1 MLLLIECCLAG
12 IAVAF
17 ALTMPRLAA
26 RSFEKSEHV
35 LGQLAQRKGLAVIAV
50 GLLTLVLRAAL
61 LPILPIPEPVVHDEF
76 GYLLAGETYAHGRLT
91 NPSHPMWEHFETF
104 SIIQKPTYQ
113 CYAQPAQGMILAT
126 GKILLGHP
134 FWGVWLSAGLMCAA
148 ICWMLQGWLEPEWAL
163 LGGFLAVLRFGTLS
177 YWANSYWG
185 GTAGAIG
192 GALVLG
198 ALPRIK
204 KSQRIRDAVAMAL
217 GLAILANSRPYEG
230 FIFSLP
236 IAAALFAWMLGKK
249 HPPFAISLRR
259 VVAPIC
265 LLLAITVAG
274 MSYYFWRVTGNPFKV
289 PYQIEREAYAIAP
302 YFLWQSPHAEPA
314 YHHAVIRKMYEEDYT
329 IAYAFAHSRMG
340 LLFMPIYK
348 VAKIWMF
355 LIGPVLSLPVAMMLF
370 ILPYNFSWRQI
381 SPATRFLLLALSFF
395 CIGLSAEFYFE
406 PHYAAPLAGLM
417 VALIMIAMRKLRRW
431 RPEQGSGRFLA
442 RAIPVICVLM
452 FVLRILAGPLHI
464 PVGRVLTPAW
474 YQLGPK
480 DFGRAAM
487 LADLQRLPGNQLVIV
502 RYQPD
507 HNPFA
512 EWVYNEANID
522 KAKVVWAHDM
532 SPVENQELISYFHD
546 RRVWL
551 MDADEEP
558 THLIL
563 YANTEVP
570 IEQFLVEAHEQRRTH

>member
-17 ALTMPRLAA
+17 ALTVPRLGA

-91 NPSHPMWEHFETF
+91 NPTHPMWEHFETF

-113 CYAQPAQGMILAT
+113 CYAQPAQGMILAA

-236 IAAALFAWMLGKK
+236 VAAALFAWMLGKK

-289 PYQIEREAYAIAP
+289 PYQIERETYAIAP

-329 IAYAFAHSRMG
+329 IAYAFAHSRTG

-348 VAKIWMF
+348 LARIWMF
-355 LIGPVLSLPVAMMLF
+355 FIGPALTLPLFMMLF

-381 SPATRFLLLALSFF
+381 SPATRFLLLSLGFF
-395 CIGLSAEFYFE
+395 LIGLSAEFYFE
-406 PHYAAPLAGLM
+406 AHYAAPVAGLI
-417 VALIMIAMRKLRRW
+417 VALIMVAMRRLRRW
-431 RPEQGSGRFLA
+431 RPEQGSGLFLA
-442 RAIPVICVLM
+442 RAIPVVCVLM
-452 FVLRILAGPLHI
+452 FVLRIFAGPLHI
-464 PVGRVLTPAW
+464 PVRRVLTPAW

-480 DFGRAAM
+480 DFGRAAL

-512 EWVYNEANID
+512 EWVYNEANINR
-522 KAKVVWAHDM
+522 AKVVWAHDM
-532 SPVENQELISYFHD
+532 SPPENEELIKYLHD
-546 RRVWL
+546 RQVWL
-551 MDADEEP
+551 LNADERSHMLTAYAETLALP
-558 THLIL
+558 IHL
-563 YANTEVP
+563 V
-570 IEQFLVEAHEQRRTH
+570 QEAKGTGK

>member
-1 MLLLIECCLAG
+1 
-12 IAVAF
+12 
-17 ALTMPRLAA
+17 
-26 RSFEKSEHV
+26 
-35 LGQLAQRKGLAVIAV
+35 
-50 GLLTLVLRAAL
+50 
-61 LPILPIPEPVVHDEF
+61 
-76 GYLLAGETYAHGRLT
+76 
-91 NPSHPMWEHFETF
+91 
-104 SIIQKPTYQ
+104 
-113 CYAQPAQGMILAT
+113 
-126 GKILLGHP
+126 
-134 FWGVWLSAGLMCAA
+134 
-148 ICWMLQGWLEPEWAL
+148 
-163 LGGFLAVLRFGTLS
+163 
-177 YWANSYWG
+177 
-185 GTAGAIG
+185 
-192 GALVLG
+192 
-198 ALPRIK
+198 
-204 KSQRIRDAVAMAL
+204 
-217 GLAILANSRPYEG
+217 
-230 FIFSLP
+230 
-236 IAAALFAWMLGKK
+236 
-249 HPPFAISLRR
+249 
-259 VVAPIC
+259 
-265 LLLAITVAG
+265 
-274 MSYYFWRVTGNPFKV
+274 
-289 PYQIEREAYAIAP
+289 
-302 YFLWQSPHAEPA
+302 
-314 YHHAVIRKMYEEDYT
+314 
-329 IAYAFAHSRMG
+329 MG

-522 KAKVVWAHDM
+522 NAKVVWAHDM

>member
-91 NPSHPMWEHFETF
+91 NPTHPMWEHFETF

-113 CYAQPAQGMILAT
+113 CYAQPAQGMILAA

-204 KSQRIRDAVAMAL
+204 KSQRIRDAIAMAL

-236 IAAALFAWMLGKK
+236 VAAALFAWMLGKTR
-249 HPPFAISLRR
+249 PPFVISLRR

-265 LLLAITVAG
+265 LLLAITVTG

-289 PYQIEREAYAIAP
+289 PYQIERETYAIAP
-302 YFLWQSPHAEPA
+302 YFLWQSPHPEPG

-348 VAKIWMF
+348 LARIWMF
-355 LIGPVLSLPVAMMLF
+355 FIGPVLSLPTVMMLF

-381 SPATRFLLLALSFF
+381 SPATRFLLLALCFF
-395 CIGLSAEFYFE
+395 FIGLSAEFYFE
-406 PHYAAPLAGLM
+406 AHYAAPLAGLI
-417 VALIMIAMRKLRRW
+417 VALVISAMRRVRQW
-431 RPEQGSGRFLA
+431 GPEQGSGRFLT
-442 RAIPVICVLM
+442 RTIPVVCVLM
-452 FVLRILAGPLHI
+452 SVLRIFAVPLHI
-464 PVGRVLTPAW
+464 PVKRVLTPAW

-487 LADLQRLPGNQLVIV
+487 LADLQRLPGHQLVIV

-522 KAKVVWAHDM
+522 NAKVVWAHDM

-558 THLIL
+558 TRLVL

-570 IEQFLVEAHEQRRTH
+570 IEQSLVEAHEQRRTH

>member
-12 IAVAF
+12 IAVAL
-17 ALTMPRLAA
+17 ALTVPKLGAGW
-26 RSFEKSEHV
+26 FQKSELV
-35 LGQLAQRKGLAVIAV
+35 LSRFAQRKVLAVFGV
-50 GLLTLVLRAAL
+50 GLLTLILRAAL

-91 NPSHPMWEHFETF
+91 NPSHPMWEHLETF

-113 CYAQPAQGMILAT
+113 CYAQPAQGMILAA

-163 LGGFLAVLRFGTLS
+163 LGGFLAALRLGTLS

-185 GTAGAIG
+185 GTAAAIG
-192 GALVLG
+192 GAFVLG
-198 ALPRIK
+198 ALPRIR
-204 KSQRIRDAVAMAL
+204 KSQRIRDAVIMAV

-236 IAAALFAWMLGKK
+236 VAVALFAWMLGKTR
-249 HPPFAISLRR
+249 PPFVIALRR

-289 PYQIEREAYAIAP
+289 PYQIERETYAIAP
-302 YFLWQSPHAEPA
+302 YFLWQSPRPEPA

-329 IAYAFAHSRMG
+329 IAYAFAHSQMG
-340 LLFMPIYK
+340 LLFMPVYK
-348 VAKIWMF
+348 LARIWMF
-355 LIGPVLSLPVAMMLF
+355 FIGPALSLPMVMMLF
-370 ILPYNFSWRQI
+370 VLPYNFSWRQI
-381 SPATRFLLLALSFF
+381 SPATRFLLLALCFSF
-395 CIGLSAEFYFE
+395 IGLSAEFYFE
-406 PHYAAPLAGLM
+406 AHYAAPLAGLM
-417 VALIMIAMRKLRRW
+417 VVLIMIAMRKLRQW
-431 RPEQGSGRFLA
+431 RTEQGSGRFLT
-442 RAIPVICVLM
+442 RAVPVICVLM
-452 FVLRILAGPLHI
+452 FVLRIFAVPLHI
-464 PVGRVLTPAW
+464 PVKRVLTPAW

-487 LADLQRLPGNQLVIV
+487 LADLQRLPGHQLVIV

-522 KAKVVWAHDM
+522 NAKVVWAHDM

-558 THLIL
+558 TRLVL

-570 IEQFLVEAHEQRRTH
+570 IEQSLVEAHEQRRTH

>member
-1 MLLLIECCLAG
+1 MLLLIECSLAG

-17 ALTMPRLAA
+17 ALTVPRLGAGW
-26 RSFEKSEHV
+26 FEKSEHV
-35 LGQLAQRKGLAVIAV
+35 LGQFAQRKVLAVIVV
-50 GLLTLVLRAAL
+50 GMLTLILRAAL
-61 LPILPIPEPVVHDEF
+61 LPILPVPEPVVHDEF
-76 GYLLAGETYAHGRLT
+76 GYLLAGETYAHGQLT

-113 CYAQPAQGMILAT
+113 CYAQPAQGMILAA

-163 LGGFLAVLRFGTLS
+163 LGGFLAALRFGTLT

-198 ALPRIK
+198 ALPRIR
-204 KSQRIRDAVAMAL
+204 KSQRIRDAVIMAV

-236 IAAALFAWMLGKK
+236 VAVVLFAWMFGKER
-249 HPPFAISLRR
+249 PPFVISLRR
-259 VVAPIC
+259 VLGPIC

-274 MSYYFWRVTGNPFKV
+274 MTYYFWQVTGSPFKV
-289 PYQIEREAYAIAP
+289 PYQIERETYAIAP
-302 YFLWQSPHAEPA
+302 YFLWQSAHAEPV
-314 YHHAVIRKMYEEDYT
+314 YHHAVIRKMYEQDYT

-348 VAKIWMF
+348 LARIWMF
-355 LIGPVLSLPVAMMLF
+355 FIGPALSLPLLMMLF

-381 SPATRFLLLALSFF
+381 SANTRFLLLALCFF
-395 CIGLSAEFYFE
+395 FIGLSAEFYFE
-406 PHYAAPLAGLM
+406 VHYAAPFAGLM
-417 VALIMIAMRKLRRW
+417 VALIIIAMRKVRQW
-431 RPEQGSGRFLA
+431 RPERGSGRFLA
-442 RAIPVICVLM
+442 RAIPVVCVLM
-452 FVLRILAGPLHI
+452 FVLRIFAGPLHI
-464 PVGRVLTPAW
+464 PVRRVLTPAW

-480 DFGRAAM
+480 SFGRAAM

-512 EWVYNEANID
+512 EWVYNEADID
-522 KAKVVWAHDM
+522 NAKVVWAHDM

-546 RRVWL
+546 RQVWL

-558 THLIL
+558 TRLVL

-570 IEQFLVEAHEQRRTH
+570 IEQLLMEAHERTH

>member
-1 MLLLIECCLAG
+1 
-12 IAVAF
+12 
-17 ALTMPRLAA
+17 
-26 RSFEKSEHV
+26 
-35 LGQLAQRKGLAVIAV
+35 
-50 GLLTLVLRAAL
+50 
-61 LPILPIPEPVVHDEF
+61 
-76 GYLLAGETYAHGRLT
+76 
-91 NPSHPMWEHFETF
+91 
-104 SIIQKPTYQ
+104 
-113 CYAQPAQGMILAT
+113 
-126 GKILLGHP
+126 
-134 FWGVWLSAGLMCAA
+134 
-148 ICWMLQGWLEPEWAL
+148 
-163 LGGFLAVLRFGTLS
+163 
-177 YWANSYWG
+177 
-185 GTAGAIG
+185 
-192 GALVLG
+192 
-198 ALPRIK
+198 
-204 KSQRIRDAVAMAL
+204 
-217 GLAILANSRPYEG
+217 
-230 FIFSLP
+230 
-236 IAAALFAWMLGKK
+236 
-249 HPPFAISLRR
+249 
-259 VVAPIC
+259 
-265 LLLAITVAG
+265 
-274 MSYYFWRVTGNPFKV
+274 
-289 PYQIEREAYAIAP
+289 
-302 YFLWQSPHAEPA
+302 
-314 YHHAVIRKMYEEDYT
+314 
-329 IAYAFAHSRMG
+329 
-340 LLFMPIYK
+340 
-348 VAKIWMF
+348 
-355 LIGPVLSLPVAMMLF
+355 
-370 ILPYNFSWRQI
+370 
-381 SPATRFLLLALSFF
+381 
-395 CIGLSAEFYFE
+395 LSAEFYFE

-522 KAKVVWAHDM
+522 NAKVVWAHDM